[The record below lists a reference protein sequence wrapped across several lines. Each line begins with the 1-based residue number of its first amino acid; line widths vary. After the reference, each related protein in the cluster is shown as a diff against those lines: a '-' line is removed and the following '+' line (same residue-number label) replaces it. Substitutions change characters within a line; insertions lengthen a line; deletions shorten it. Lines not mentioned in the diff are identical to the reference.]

1 MAPRLP
7 DWGRGVSNGDAV
19 VLKRWD
25 YAPKSGKAFVLR
37 EIRKSGASLDA
48 VAKLERAMKRLEDGV
63 DTPQETDLVRDGV
76 YELRVQAD
84 KRWYR
89 LLWGRS
95 GKRLVAISFFVKK
108 SNKIP
113 KDAIDL
119 AVTRLSEFPK

>member
-1 MAPRLP
+1 M
-7 DWGRGVSNGDAV
+7 
-19 VLKRWD
+19 
-25 YAPKSGKAFVLR
+25 LR

-63 DTPQETDLVRDGV
+63 DAPQETDLVRDGV
-76 YELRVQAD
+76 YELRIQAD

-95 GKRLVAISFFVKK
+95 GKRLIAISFFAKK

-119 AVTRLSEFPK
+119 AVARLSEFPK